1 MYDET
6 IRYCKIF
13 KGPVEELYDD
23 CFELGFSSN
32 PSVAECKTA
41 VDPVNND
48 QCDVNFYIY
57 VRYCVVV
64 KLIVFKGC
72 IIYIISSVFQT
83 RLLPLRKGLS
93 RQFGALP

>member
-23 CFELGFSSN
+23 CFELGFASN

-57 VRYCVVV
+57 IRYC
-64 KLIVFKGC
+64 LD
-72 IIYIISSVFQT
+72 IITINCVYGMHNFFISSVF
-83 RLLPLRKGLS
+83 
-93 RQFGALP
+93 

>member
-57 VRYCVVV
+57 VRYCVVIMIIINCIYGFYNLYHFYSILD
-64 KLIVFKGC
+64 KIIAATKGT
-72 IIYIISSVFQT
+72 F
-83 RLLPLRKGLS
+83 
-93 RQFGALP
+93 

>member
-48 QCDVNFYIY
+48 QCDVNFTYI
-57 VRYCVVV
+57 
-64 KLIVFKGC
+64 LDIVQLLWLNNCIYGFYNLYHFYSILDKIIAATKGT
-72 IIYIISSVFQT
+72 F
-83 RLLPLRKGLS
+83 
-93 RQFGALP
+93 